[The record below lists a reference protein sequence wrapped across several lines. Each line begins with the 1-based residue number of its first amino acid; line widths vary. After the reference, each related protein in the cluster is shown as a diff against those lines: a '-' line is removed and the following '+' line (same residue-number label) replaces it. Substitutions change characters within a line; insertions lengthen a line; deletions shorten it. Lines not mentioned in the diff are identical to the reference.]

1 MFVSLPLN
9 AVIVVIV
16 PGLDNIS
23 YIFSLEKISDGLIDT
38 SFPVPAPPFGPR
50 ASFPLISD
58 RSPLSATAIEISG
71 LGKNFNVMA
80 GRVEDLVYSQKR
92 LLSDVSHEIRSP
104 LQRMGVASA
113 ILRKISGPEA
123 EGYIDRIDIEIER
136 IDEMVEELLELTRT
150 ATPVTRS
157 EEVDV
162 SGVISSIVEDAEFLC
177 GMTDKKIETDL
188 SELYVTGDSAL
199 LKRALGN
206 VIHNAARHAPQGSA
220 IEISARREGTRA
232 VISVRD
238 HGDGVPENELE
249 KIFMPYY
256 RTDTAR
262 EMSQGGV
269 GLGLAIAKR
278 IIERHGGVIFA
289 SNVPSG
295 GLAVTVCLDI
305 E

>member
-1 MFVSLPLN
+1 MPCVLTIFVCVGLSLMLMR
-9 AVIVVIV
+9 
-16 PGLDNIS
+16 
-23 YIFSLEKISDGLIDT
+23 
-38 SFPVPAPPFGPR
+38 SF
-50 ASFPLISD
+50 IT
-58 RSPLSATAIEISG
+58 PLSELESVAMKLADGDLSVRAGPKVTGRSDEISG
-71 LGKNFNVMA
+71 LGKNFNIMA

-113 ILRKISGPEA
+113 ILRRTSGPEA

-150 ATPVTRS
+150 AMPVTRS

-162 SGVISSIVEDAEFLC
+162 GGVISSIVEDAEFLC

-220 IEISARREGTRA
+220 IEISARREGTCA

-238 HGDGVPENELE
+238 HGDGVPEDELE
-249 KIFMPYY
+249 KIFLPYY
-256 RTDTAR
+256 PTDTPR
-262 EMSQGGV
+262 VMSQGGV

-295 GLAVTVCLDI
+295 GLLVTVCLDI